1 MRKGLKL
8 HQIEARLNY
17 NLAVINDIRGDTK
30 LALDFAEKAL
40 LADDKY
46 LHQILYDDLKI
57 KKGIRD

>member
-17 NLAVINDIRGDTK
+17 NLAVINDIRGDTN

-46 LHQILYDDLKI
+46 LHQKLYDDLKI